1 MRKLAIL
8 GAGSWGTA
16 LAIALAPRF
25 GSVHL
30 WGRNAEHMHDV
41 AREKENKRY
50 LAGLLLPPC
59 VEATGSLSAALEG
72 ADVTLI
78 VVPSEFLR
86 SVLVIAEPYIAPGT
100 LLVSATKGI
109 EEGTLLRMSQVID
122 DVLTS
127 SSHAGVAV
135 LSGPTFAREVAAG
148 EPAAVVIASEIS
160 GLAKEIQHTFSTP
173 TLRLYLSQDVIG
185 VELGA
190 ALKNVVAIGGGICK
204 GLGLGSNSVAA
215 LVTRG
220 LAEITRLAVAKG
232 GKPQTLQGLA
242 GLGDLVLTTSG
253 DLSRNRS
260 VGIQLGQGFS
270 LGSILKRMT
279 MVAEG
284 VHTCAAAYQLGHKA
298 GVELPIIN
306 EMYEV
311 LYRSKN
317 PRQAIKELM
326 ERPLTTEYPGAPSII

>member
-16 LAIALAPRF
+16 LAIGLSPRF
-25 GSVHL
+25 DSIHL
-30 WGRNAEHMHDV
+30 WGRDAEHMKEI
-41 AREKENKRY
+41 ARENENRRY
-50 LAGLLLPPC
+50 LSGFLLAPSVQP
-59 VEATGSLSAALEG
+59 TGDLRTALKE
-72 ADVTLI
+72 ADVTLLA
-78 VVPSEFLR
+78 VPSEFLR
-86 SVLVIAEPYIAPGT
+86 SVLLSAQPHLAPNT
-100 LLVSATKGI
+100 LIVSATKGI
-109 EEGTLLRMSQVID
+109 EEGTLLRMSQVIHCI
-122 DVLTS
+122 LPPQY
-127 SSHAGVAV
+127 HAQVAV

-148 EPAAVVIASEIS
+148 EPAAVVVAAESHGAAE
-160 GLAKEIQHTFSTP
+160 AIQHVFSTP
-173 TLRLYLSQDVIG
+173 CLRLYVSHDVIG

-220 LAEITRLAVAKG
+220 LAEITRLATAMG
-232 GKPQTLQGLA
+232 GNAQTLQGLA

-260 VGIQLGQGFS
+260 VGIQLGLGFT
-270 LGSILKRMT
+270 LPHILEQMT

-284 VHTCAAAYQLGHKA
+284 VGTCAAAYQLGQRA

-306 EMYEV
+306 KMYEI
-311 LYRSKN
+311 LHQGKN
-317 PRQAIKELM
+317 PRLAIKELM
-326 ERPLTTEYPGAPSII
+326 ERPLTAE